1 MYSLFAE
8 NFRKATGLNINVN
21 DILCSCKS
29 DEERK
34 KLYDKFSWMM
44 QRGARLNNAS
54 SKPAKEYASAMNS
67 LVETVN
73 LSEEE
78 IAAKPELKQVFD
90 IIDSNS
96 ATPDYL
102 AEFMSIMENGGEIT
116 LNTDIILKES
126 HINVKGEVIL
136 NLNGHN
142 ITAKNRPTPS
152 GESSNVFVVHPTGV
166 LTINGNGKIIS
177 ERSNQGIPVWA
188 YGGSVILND
197 GEYYASNP
205 SGDLIYTSKAGSS
218 IIINGGKYIAALR
231 DPSVPG
237 TLNKR
242 CALNSLDAVRDK
254 VNIEVRGGEWLDFNP
269 ADNASEGPNTN
280 FVHEGYVSETK
291 DNVWWRVRKTIVT
304 PEFPSAPEK
313 PSEPEDEIPED
324 NSEYLTWEN
333 GNEMLEDTL
342 GKNII
347 IK

>member
-1 MYSLFAE
+1 MYSLFAK
-8 NFRKATGLNINVN
+8 NFRKATGLNIDVN
-21 DILCSCKS
+21 KILCNCKS
-29 DEERK
+29 DDERI

-73 LSEEE
+73 LSQEE
-78 IAAKPELKQVFD
+78 IATKPELKQVFT
-90 IIDSNS
+90 IIESNS

-116 LNTDIILKES
+116 LDTDIILKES

-136 NLNGHN
+136 NLNGHT
-142 ITAKNRPTPS
+142 ITAKNRPTAS
-152 GESSNVFVVHPTGV
+152 GESSNVFVVHPTGI

-188 YGGSVILND
+188 YGGSVVLNG

-218 IIINGGKYIAALR
+218 IIVNDGKYFAALR
-231 DPSVPG
+231 DPSEPG

-242 CALNSLDAVRDK
+242 SALNILDAVRDK

-269 ADNASEGPNTN
+269 ADNVSEGPNTN
-280 FVHEGYVSETK
+280 FVPEGYVSETT

-304 PEFPSAPEK
+304 PEVPSVPET
-313 PSEPEDEIPED
+313 PEVPED
-324 NSEYLTWEN
+324 SSVYLTWEN

>member
-116 LNTDIILKES
+116 LDTDIILKES
-126 HINVKGEVIL
+126 YINVKGEVIL

-166 LTINGNGKIIS
+166 LTINGNGKVIS

-188 YGGSVILND
+188 YGGSVILNG
-197 GEYYASNP
+197 GEYYASSP
-205 SGDLIYTSKAGSS
+205 SGDLIYTSKANSS
-218 IIINGGKYIAALR
+218 IIINGGKYVAPLR
-231 DPSVPG
+231 DESVPG

-242 CALNSLDAVRDK
+242 CAVNILDAVRDN
-254 VNIEVRGGEWLDFNP
+254 VTVEVRGGEFLDFNP

-280 FVHEGYVSETK
+280 FVPEGYVSETV
-291 DNVWWRVRKTIVT
+291 DNIWWRVRKTIVI
-304 PEFPSAPEK
+304 PDVPSAP
-313 PSEPEDEIPED
+313 SVPETPEVPED
-324 NSEYLTWEN
+324 NSVYLTWEN

>member
-1 MYSLFAE
+1 MYSLFAK
-8 NFRKATGLNINVN
+8 NFRKATGLNIDVN
-21 DILCSCKS
+21 KILSNCKS
-29 DEERK
+29 DDERI

-116 LNTDIILKES
+116 LDTDIILKES

-152 GESSNVFVVHPTGV
+152 GESSNVFVVHSTGV

-188 YGGSVILND
+188 YGGSVVLNG

-205 SGDLIYTSKAGSS
+205 SGDLIYTSKANSS

-269 ADNASEGPNTN
+269 ANNASEGPNTN
-280 FVHEGYVSETK
+280 FVPEGYVSETT
-291 DNVWWRVRKTIVT
+291 DNTWWRVRKTIFT
-304 PEFPSAPEK
+304 PEVPSTPEK
-313 PSEPEDEIPED
+313 PSEPEVEVPED
-324 NSEYLTWEN
+324 NSEYLIWEN

>member
-1 MYSLFAE
+1 MYSLFAK
-8 NFRKATGLNINVN
+8 NFRKATGLNIDVN
-21 DILCSCKS
+21 KILSNCKS
-29 DEERK
+29 DDERI

-116 LNTDIILKES
+116 LDTDIILKES

-188 YGGSVILND
+188 YGGSVVLNG

-205 SGDLIYTSKAGSS
+205 SGDLIYTSKANSS

-280 FVHEGYVSETK
+280 FVPEGYVSETK
-291 DNVWWRVRKTIVT
+291 DNTWWRVRKTIVT
-304 PEFPSAPEK
+304 PEVPSVPET
-313 PSEPEDEIPED
+313 PEVPED
-324 NSEYLTWEN
+324 SSVYLTWEN

>member
-8 NFRKATGLNINVN
+8 NFRKATGLTIDVN
-21 DILCSCKS
+21 NILCNCEN
-29 DEERK
+29 DEERM
-34 KLYDKFSWMM
+34 KLYNKFSWMM

-54 SKPAKEYASAMNS
+54 SKPAKEYASAMNA

-73 LSEEE
+73 LSQEE
-78 IAAKPELKQVFD
+78 IAAKPELKQVFN
-90 IIDSNS
+90 IIDANS

-116 LNTDIILKES
+116 LDTDIILKES
-126 HINVKGEVIL
+126 YINVRGEVVL

-142 ITAKNRPTPS
+142 ITAKNRTTAT
-152 GESSNVFVVHPTGV
+152 GESSNVFVVHTNGV

-177 ERSNQGIPVWA
+177 EKSIGSNGIPVWA
-188 YGGSVILND
+188 FGGSVILNG

-205 SGDLIYTSKAGSS
+205 SGELIYTSKAGSS
-218 IIINGGKYIAALR
+218 IIVNGGKFVAPLR

-242 CALNSLDAVRDK
+242 SALNSLDSVRDK
-254 VNIEVRGGEWLDFNP
+254 VTIEVRGGEWLDFNP
-269 ADNASEGPNTN
+269 ADNVSEGPNTN
-280 FVHEGYVSETK
+280 FVAEGYVSETT
-291 DNVWWRVRKTIVT
+291 DNVWWRVRKTTVT
-304 PEFPSAPEK
+304 TEV
-313 PSEPEDEIPED
+313 PEDSSI
-324 NSEYLTWEN
+324 YLTWEN
-333 GNEMLEDTL
+333 GDEMLEDTL